1 MKKMYGVNT
10 PISCPMKNGGEE
22 VDYESLKS
30 LCNYLIEKGVHGLYP
45 NGSTGE
51 MCYLTLEER
60 KKVLECVLEAN
71 QGRVQVFSMVG
82 ALTTKDTIELA
93 QHAERVGADGIGVV
107 TPYYF
112 KLDEEELVQYYVD
125 VASSVSEDF
134 SIYMYGIPQLAVNDI
149 TPALAEKVAQKC
161 PNVVGI
167 KYSYPDM
174 PRLLQFM
181 NVRGG
186 DFSVLAGPD
195 DLFYALIASGG
206 DGTISGNSN
215 VIPEH
220 YVAIYDAYKA
230 GNYELAA
237 KLQAKVN
244 RLIAYISGPNN
255 MSRYKV
261 GLKHR
266 GIIAD
271 ASVRK
276 PLRDITPAEEK
287 EYLEAIEAMNYLDVT
302 KL

>member
-10 PISCPMKNGGEE
+10 PISCPMKDGE
-22 VDYESLKS
+22 VDYKSLAN

-60 KKVLECVLEAN
+60 KKVLECVLEVN

-93 QHAERVGADGIGVV
+93 QHAEKAGADGIGIV

-112 KLDEEELVQYYVD
+112 KLDEDELFQYFAD
-125 VASSVSEDF
+125 VAASVSADF
-134 SIYMYGIPQLAVNDI
+134 SIYLYGIPQLAVNDI
-149 TPALAEKVAQKC
+149 TPALAERVARAC

-174 PRLLQFM
+174 PRLLDFM

-195 DLFYALIASGG
+195 DLFWALLASGG

-215 VIPEH
+215 VIPEY

-230 GNYELAA
+230 GKYELAS

-244 RLIAYISGPNN
+244 KMIKYISGPNN

-261 GLKHR
+261 CLKHR
-266 GIIAD
+266 GIIESAE
-271 ASVRK
+271 VRK
-276 PLRDITPAEEK
+276 PLRNITAEEEK
-287 EYLEAIEAMNYLDVT
+287 ELIDAIESMNYTDVT

>member
-10 PISCPMKNGGEE
+10 PISCPMKKGGE
-22 VDYESLKS
+22 VDYESLKK
-30 LCNYLIEKGVHGLYP
+30 LCEYLIEKGIHGLYP

-82 ALTTKDTIELA
+82 ALTTRDTIELA

-112 KLDEEELVQYYVD
+112 KLDEEELVQYYAD

-149 TPALAEKVAQKC
+149 TPALAEKVAQRC

-181 NVRGG
+181 DVRGG

-195 DLFYALIASGG
+195 DLFYALLASGG

-244 RLIAYISGPNN
+244 RLIAHISGPNN

-261 GLKHR
+261 GLRHR
-266 GIIAD
+266 GIIAE
-271 ASVRK
+271 AAMRR
-276 PLRDITPAEEK
+276 PLREITPEEEK
-287 EYLEAIEAMNYLDVT
+287 AYLDAIEALHYLDVT

>member
-10 PISCPMKNGGEE
+10 PLSCPMTANGE
-22 VDYESLKS
+22 VDYEGLKS

-51 MCYLTLEER
+51 MAYLTVEER

-82 ALTTKDTIELA
+82 ANTTADTIELA

-112 KLDEEELVQYYVD
+112 KLDEQELLQYFVD

-134 SIYMYGIPQLAVNDI
+134 AVYLYGIPQLAVNDI
-149 TPALAEKVAQKC
+149 TVALAEKIAAAC
-161 PNVVGI
+161 PNVAGI

-181 NVRGG
+181 DVRGG

-206 DGTISGNSN
+206 DGVISGNSN

-237 KLQAKVN
+237 KIQAKVN
-244 RLIAYISGPNN
+244 RLIAHISGPNH

-271 ASVRK
+271 SSVRK
-276 PLRDITPAEEK
+276 PLRNITPEVEK
-287 EYLEAIEAMNYLDVT
+287 AYIEAIEALDYTDPT
-302 KL
+302 KQI

>member
-10 PISCPMKNGGEE
+10 PISCPMTENGE
-22 VDYESLKS
+22 VDFESLKS
-30 LCNYLIEKGVHGLYP
+30 LCNYLIEKGINGLYP

-60 KKVLECVLEAN
+60 KKVLECVLKVNA
-71 QGRVQVFSMVG
+71 GRVQVFSMVG

-93 QHAERVGADGIGVV
+93 QHAEKSGADGIGVV

-112 KLDEEELVQYYVD
+112 KLDEDELFQYFID
-125 VASSVSEDF
+125 VANSVSKDF
-134 SIYMYGIPQLAVNDI
+134 SVYLYGIPQLAVNDI
-149 TPALAEKVAQKC
+149 TPQLAERIAQAC

-195 DLFYALIASGG
+195 DLFYALLASGG

-220 YVAIYDAYKA
+220 YAAIYKA
-230 GNYELAA
+230 FKEGDYDKAA

-244 RLIAYISGPNN
+244 RMIPYISGPNN
-255 MSRYKV
+255 MARYKAC
-261 GLKHR
+261 LKHR
-266 GIIAD
+266 GIIKS

-276 PLRDITPAEEK
+276 PLRELTQEE
-287 EYLEAIEAMNYLDVT
+287 EMALINQIESMDYLDVT
-302 KL
+302 KY

>member
-1 MKKMYGVNT
+1 MYGVNT
-10 PISCPMKNGGEE
+10 PISCPMTKEGE
-22 VDYESLKS
+22 VDYASLKN

-112 KLDEEELVQYYVD
+112 KLDDEELLQYYVD
-125 VASSVSEDF
+125 VSSSVSKDF
-134 SIYMYGIPQLAVNDI
+134 SIYLYGIPQLAVNDI
-149 TPALAEKVAQKC
+149 TPELAERIAQKC

-174 PRLLQFM
+174 PRLLKFM
-181 NVRGG
+181 DVRGG

-195 DLFYALIASGG
+195 DLFYALLASGG

-237 KLQAKVN
+237 KIQAKVN

-266 GIIAD
+266 GIIAE
-271 ASVRK
+271 AAMRR
-276 PLRDITPAEEK
+276 PLREITPEEEK
-287 EYLEAIEAMNYLDVT
+287 EYLDAIEAMDYLDPT

>member
-10 PISCPMKNGGEE
+10 PISCPMTKEGE
-22 VDYESLKS
+22 VDYNGLKR
-30 LCNYLIEKGVHGLYP
+30 LCNYLIEKGIHGLYP

-60 KKVLECVLEAN
+60 KKVLECVLEAAN
-71 QGRVQVFSMVG
+71 GRVQVFSMVG

-93 QHAERVGADGIGVV
+93 KHAEKAGADGIGVV

-112 KLDEEELVQYYVD
+112 KLDDEELLQYYKD
-125 VASSVSEDF
+125 VSTSVSEDF
-134 SIYMYGIPQLAVNDI
+134 SIYLYGIPQLAVNDI
-149 TPALAEKVAQKC
+149 TPELAERIAQSC

-174 PRLLQFM
+174 PRLLKFM
-181 NVRGG
+181 DVKNRT
-186 DFSVLAGPD
+186 FSVLAGPD
-195 DLFYALIASGG
+195 DLFFALLASGG

-220 YVAIYDAYKA
+220 YVAIYNAYKE

-237 KLQAKVN
+237 KIQAKVN

-266 GIIAD
+266 GIIDCVA
-271 ASVRK
+271 VRK
-276 PLRDITPAEEK
+276 PLRSITEEEEK
-287 EYLEAIEAMNYLDVT
+287 EYLTAIEKLDYMDVT